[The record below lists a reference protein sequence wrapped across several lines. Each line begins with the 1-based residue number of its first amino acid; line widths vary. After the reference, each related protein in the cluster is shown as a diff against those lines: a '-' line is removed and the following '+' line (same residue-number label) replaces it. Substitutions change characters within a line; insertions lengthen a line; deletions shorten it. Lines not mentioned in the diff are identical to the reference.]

1 MTIQKGE
8 ILMNKVVVNENYNWI
23 LILLSI
29 AAFFASLNQN
39 IYSPIIPIIRD
50 SFETTIF
57 WVNLTISGFIFITA
71 IMQIILGSFIDGR
84 NQKKLLIYS
93 FIITMIS
100 TFICIFTTNFV
111 IFFAA
116 RMFQAIGTA
125 MIPLIVVNTIT
136 LLFEGEKRGDAM
148 GTYQILLTL
157 APTLA
162 PVLGG
167 IIGQYYG
174 YSGVFLF
181 LFIIATILIILLIA
195 QLPHIN
201 STQGINKQNANIFKK
216 HRTVWIN
223 QKGKQVIIVG
233 FLTFLIYFA
242 ILTYLPIILHDF
254 YNISL
259 QMIGLLYLPLTTSMI
274 IGSILFKKLQRKFN
288 LEILYSLTLII
299 MPFLIISFG
308 IAIEKNLVILC
319 IILFVYGCLLGF
331 SPPLF
336 STLISNQYT
345 SERGLALGLF
355 NFVRYSGMAIGAS
368 IVGLN
373 FINST
378 FLFIAL
384 GLLFLGASIIFSIS
398 KMIVSS

>member
-1 MTIQKGE
+1 
-8 ILMNKVVVNENYNWI
+8 MNKVVVNENYNWI